1 MTLSMTGFG
10 KAQFT
15 SKEKS
20 ISIEIKCLNSKQQD
34 VFVKLPSVF
43 KSKELEVR
51 NLLIEKLIRGKIEFF
66 LYTDNGSQQSA
77 NKINTTLVQTYF
89 DQVKPLL
96 KTDELTPELLATI
109 LRMPDIF
116 SSEKEELD
124 EEEWN
129 KVLVAIKE
137 AIEQVIVFRAKEGD
151 NLKQDLLLR
160 IGNISKGLATI
171 MEKDVAR
178 IQKTKDKLAKAVSE
192 IKENLL
198 DKNRFEQE
206 LIYYLEKLDI
216 TEEKVRLKS
225 HCDYFLESLETAED
239 KGKKLGFVSQE
250 IGREINTI
258 GSKVNDSEMQKI
270 VVSMKDELEKIKEQ
284 LLNIL

>member
-1 MTLSMTGFG
+1 MTGFG

-15 SKEKS
+15 SNEKS

-43 KSKELEVR
+43 KSKELELR

-77 NKINTTLVQTYF
+77 NKINTTLVQSYF

-96 KTDELTPELLATI
+96 KSDELTPELLATI

-124 EEEWN
+124 ENEWS
-129 KVLVAIKE
+129 KVLLAVNQ

-171 MEKDVAR
+171 VTKDVER

-206 LIYYLEKLDI
+206 LIYYLEKMDI

>member
-15 SKEKS
+15 LNEKS

-34 VFVKLPSVF
+34 IFVKLPSIY
-43 KSKELEVR
+43 KSKELELR
-51 NLLIEKLIRGKIEFF
+51 NLLIEKLTRGKIELFF
-66 LYTDNGSQQSA
+66 YIESAHQQNG
-77 NKINTTLVQTYF
+77 NIINTKVLQSYF
-89 DQVKPLL
+89 EQVKPLL
-96 KTDELTPELLATI
+96 QTKELTPELLATL
-109 LRMPDIF
+109 LRLPDIF

-124 EEEWN
+124 EKEWI
-129 KVLVAIKE
+129 KVLEAVHQAI
-137 AIEQVIVFRAKEGD
+137 AQVNAFRSQEGS
-151 NLKQDLLLR
+151 NLKKDLLLR
-160 IGNISKGLATI
+160 INNIAAGLQTI
-171 MEKDVAR
+171 VVKDGDR
-178 IQKTKDKLAKAVSE
+178 IQKTKDKLTKAVSD
-192 IKENLL
+192 IQENLL

-225 HCDYFLESLETAED
+225 HCDYFLESLENAEE

>member
-1 MTLSMTGFG
+1 MTGFG

-15 SKEKS
+15 INEKS

-34 VFVKLPSVF
+34 IFVKLPSIY
-43 KSKELEVR
+43 KSKELELR
-51 NLLIEKLIRGKIEFF
+51 NLLIEKLTRGKIELFF
-66 LYTDNGSQQSA
+66 YIESAQQQNG
-77 NKINTTLVQTYF
+77 NIINTKVLQSYF
-89 DQVKPLL
+89 EQVKPLL
-96 KTDELTPELLATI
+96 QIKELTPELLATL
-109 LRMPDIF
+109 LRLPDIF

-124 EEEWN
+124 EKEWT
-129 KVLVAIKE
+129 KVLEAVHQAI
-137 AIEQVIVFRAKEGD
+137 AQVNAFRSQEGS
-151 NLKQDLLLR
+151 NLKKDLLLR
-160 IGNISKGLATI
+160 INNIAAGLQTI
-171 MEKDVAR
+171 VVKDGDR
-178 IQKTKDKLAKAVSE
+178 IQKTKDKLSKAVSD
-192 IKENLL
+192 IQENLL

-225 HCDYFLESLETAED
+225 HCDYFLESLENAEE

>member
-10 KAQFT
+10 KAQIT

-20 ISIEIKCLNSKQQD
+20 ITVEIKCLNSKQQD
-34 VFVKLPSVF
+34 IFVKLPSVF
-43 KSKELEVR
+43 KSKELELR
-51 NLLIEKLIRGKIEFF
+51 NLLIEKLTRGKIELF
-66 LYTDNGSQQSA
+66 LYSESGSKDQN
-77 NKINTTLVQTYF
+77 NKINTKVVESYF
-89 DQVKPLL
+89 EQLKPLL
-96 KTDELTPELLATI
+96 KTNELNAEILASI
-109 LRMPDIF
+109 LKMPDIF

-124 EEEWN
+124 EEEWT
-129 KVLVAIKE
+129 KVTQAVHS
-137 AIEQVIVFRAKEGD
+137 AIEEVQIFRAKEGE

-160 IGNISKGLATI
+160 ITNIASGLETI
-171 MEKDVAR
+171 VEKDGNR
-178 IQKTKDKLAKAVSE
+178 IQKSKDKLSKAVSE
-192 IKENLL
+192 IQENLL

-225 HCDYFLESLETAED
+225 HCDYFLESLNSNEE

-258 GSKVNDSEMQKI
+258 GSKVNDADMQKI

>member
-1 MTLSMTGFG
+1 MTGFG

-15 SKEKS
+15 INEKS

-34 VFVKLPSVF
+34 IFVKLPSIY
-43 KSKELEVR
+43 KSKELELR
-51 NLLIEKLIRGKIEFF
+51 NLLIEKLTRGKIELFF
-66 LYTDNGSQQSA
+66 YIESAQQQNG
-77 NKINTTLVQTYF
+77 NIINTKVLQSYF
-89 DQVKPLL
+89 EQVKPLL
-96 KTDELTPELLATI
+96 QTKELTPELLATL
-109 LRMPDIF
+109 LRLPDIF

-124 EEEWN
+124 EKEWT
-129 KVLVAIKE
+129 KVLEAVHQAI
-137 AIEQVIVFRAKEGD
+137 AQVNAFRSQEGS
-151 NLKQDLLLR
+151 NLKKDLLLR
-160 IGNISKGLATI
+160 INNIAAGLQTI
-171 MEKDVAR
+171 VVKDGDR
-178 IQKTKDKLAKAVSE
+178 IQKTKDKLSKAVSD
-192 IKENLL
+192 IQENLL

-225 HCDYFLESLETAED
+225 HCDYFLESLENAEE